1 MYQLFV
7 HRCWESFYL
16 LFYKMKEKIVNPA
29 RPQARPQSNAPL
41 IDLKQLWTLIIV
53 NWYWI
58 VASVLSCCLLAGL
71 YLWFTPVTVT
81 VTGKMEII
89 DKSKKNN
96 GLSAGMSMLSSLPMG
111 LGNAIGSSI
120 GGSLGIEG
128 EKEILSSN
136 TLVRDVVKDLGIY
149 TDYYLCNWGRKRLL
163 YQDQPVNVS
172 IDAAHLQW
180 FDTEL
185 PLSFHQIQL
194 TIKKDDDGYKVET
207 MLKENKEK
215 THMPDQSFAS
225 LPAVIKT
232 EFGTLTLTENILT
245 EKKSKP
251 YVNGYKLKVII
262 LPPVEVANDFINRM
276 AIEPP
281 TKKVNNILNI
291 SLKDKN
297 IIRGIDFV
305 NHLVKAYNKRANDEK
320 NEEAIKTDE
329 FVNARLAKIDA
340 ELGSSDAAWENSKK
354 NFQITDPE
362 VDASEVVEKKSKYEA
377 QLVEIGTQLQLH
389 DYLSEYVHNVDN
401 LYELIPVGITGGMG
415 DLSGDANSKESSNS
429 SLIAKHNTLV
439 SQRKELLRSVSEKA
453 PQVQRLTESI
463 KELHPTLLTSLKR
476 DRQNII
482 LKRNAVEREYSKY
495 MGRVNTAP
503 KMERVLTEIGRQR
516 EIKQGVYLLM
526 LQKREETAMELANIS
541 DKGRFIDDTAYN
553 RGSEKPQKKII
564 LLAAAFMGLLIP
576 LIWLWLCLM
585 IKSKIDTANDLKNV
599 IKDPIIGE
607 ITLNNNEDSIRTLRS
622 NILQNLKEGQKVV
635 MLISESEGDGKTYL
649 AKQLTDSLS
658 AIGKKALYF
667 NADLRSDKI
676 STGKHPA
683 DILAS
688 EDFANQMIDARAN
701 NDYVIIDTPA
711 LGKYNDACQ
720 IASFA
725 DASIFVVKAGFTNK
739 SAIEKL
745 KSKTF
750 PQLAYVLNAIDMTKK
765 INQYLFK

>member
-1 MYQLFV
+1 MN
-7 HRCWESFYL
+7 
-16 LFYKMKEKIVNPA
+16 EKVVNPA

-180 FDTEL
+180 FDSVL
-185 PLSFHQIQL
+185 PLTFHQVQL
-194 TIKKDDDGYKVET
+194 TITKDDDGYKVET

-215 THMPDQSFAS
+215 TYLPDQTFAS

-232 EFGTLTLTENILT
+232 DVGTLTLTENKLS

-251 YVNGYKLKVII
+251 YKDGYKLKVFI

-276 AIEPP
+276 LIEPP

-291 SLKDKN
+291 SLKDKS

-305 NHLVKAYNKRANDEK
+305 NNLVEAYNKRANNEK
-320 NEEAIKTDE
+320 NEEASKTDE

-340 ELGSSDAAWENSKK
+340 ELGSSDAAWESSKK

-362 VDASEVVEKKSKYEA
+362 VDASEVVEKKSRYEA
-377 QLVEIGTQLQLH
+377 QLVEIGTEIQLH
-389 DYLSEYVHNVDN
+389 DYLSEYVQNNDN

-415 DLSGDANSKESSNS
+415 DLSGDINSKESSNA

-453 PQVQRLTESI
+453 PQVQRLAESI

-476 DRQNII
+476 DRQNLIM
-482 LKRNAVEREYSKY
+482 KRNAIEREYSKY
-495 MGRVNTAP
+495 MGRVSTAP

-541 DKGRFIDDTAYN
+541 DKGRLIDDTAYI
-553 RGSEKPQKKII
+553 RGSEKPQKKMI
-564 LLAAAFMGLLIP
+564 LFAAAFMGALFPLV
-576 LIWLWLCLM
+576 LIWLYLM
-585 IKSKIDTANDLKNV
+585 IKSKIDTPNDLKNIV
-599 IKDPIIGE
+599 KEPIIGE
-607 ITLNNNEDSIRTLRS
+607 VTLNQNEEAIRVLRS
-622 NILQNLKEGQKVV
+622 NLLLNLKENEKAVIVV
-635 MLISESEGDGKTYL
+635 SDSDGDGKTYL
-649 AKQLTDSLS
+649 AKQLVDSLS

-667 NADLRSDKI
+667 NADLRSQN
-676 STGKHPA
+676 SQLGNLHPA
-683 DILAS
+683 DILAGN
-688 EDFANQMIDARAN
+688 DFANQIEKAKD
-701 NDYVIIDTPA
+701 DSDIVLIDTPSS
-711 LGKYNDACQ
+711 GKYNDACQ
-720 IASFA
+720 IAPFA
-725 DASIFVVKAGFTNK
+725 DAAIFVVKAGSTDK
-739 SAIEKL
+739 GAVEKM
-745 KSKTF
+745 KSKSF
-750 PQLAYVLNAIDMTKK
+750 PKLMYVLNAIDMTKK
-765 INQYLFK
+765 KNQYLFK

>member
-1 MYQLFV
+1 MN
-7 HRCWESFYL
+7 
-16 LFYKMKEKIVNPA
+16 EKKVDLV
-29 RPQARPQSNAPL
+29 RSRVRPQSNAPM
-41 IDLKQLWTLIIV
+41 IDLKHLWTLIIV
-53 NWYWI
+53 NWFWF
-58 VASVLSCCLLAGL
+58 VASVLFCCLIAGL

-89 DKSKKNN
+89 DKSKKNG
-96 GLSAGMSMLSSLPMG
+96 GLSAGMAMLNSLPMG
-111 LGNAIGSSI
+111 LGNAIGGSI
-120 GGSLGIEG
+120 GGSLGSEG
-128 EKEILSSN
+128 EREIISSN

-149 TDYYLCNWGRKRLL
+149 TDYYLCSWGRKRLL

-180 FDTEL
+180 LDTEL
-185 PLSFHQIQL
+185 PLSFHLIQL
-194 TIKKDDDGYKVET
+194 TITKDNDRYKVET

-215 THMPDQSFAS
+215 TYLPDQSFSS

-232 EFGTLTLTENILT
+232 EAGTLTLTENKLT

-251 YVNGYKLKVII
+251 YENGYKLKVII

-276 AIEPP
+276 TIEPP
-281 TKKVNNILNI
+281 SKKVTNILNI
-291 SLKDKN
+291 SLADKN
-297 IIRGIDFV
+297 VIRAIDFV
-305 NHLVKAYNKRANDEK
+305 NNLVDAYNKRANDEK
-320 NEEAIKTDE
+320 NEEASKTDE

-377 QLVEIGTQLQLH
+377 QLVEIGTELQLH
-389 DYLSEYVHNVDN
+389 DYLSEYVQNIDN

-415 DLSGDANSKESSNS
+415 DLSGDVNSKETSNA

-453 PQVQRLTESI
+453 LQVQRLTESI

-503 KMERVLTEIGRQR
+503 QMERVLTEIGRQR

-541 DKGRFIDDTAYN
+541 DKGRLIDDTAYN
-553 RGSEKPQKKII
+553 RGSEKPQKIMI
-564 LLAAAFMGLLIP
+564 LLAAAFMGLLFP
-576 LIWLWLCLM
+576 LVGLWLYLM
-585 IKSKIDTANDLKNV
+585 IKSKIDTANDLKN
-599 IKDPIIGE
+599 ITKEPIIGE
-607 ITLNNNEDSIRTLRS
+607 VTLNQNEEDIRTLRS
-622 NILQNLKEGQKVV
+622 NLLLKLKENEKVV
-635 MLISESEGDGKTYL
+635 MLISNSEGDGKSYL
-649 AKQLTDSLS
+649 AKQLVDSLS
-658 AIGKKALYF
+658 AIGKKALYLDL
-667 NADLRSDKI
+667 DLRSKPA
-676 STGKHPA
+676 STHPA
-683 DILAS
+683 DFFAS
-688 EDFANQMIDARAN
+688 STFVEQMNEARAN

-711 LGKYNDACQ
+711 LDKYNDACQ
-720 IASFA
+720 IASFV
-725 DASIFVVKAGFTNK
+725 DASLFVIRAGHTDK
-739 SAIEKL
+739 SVIEKL
-745 KSKTF
+745 KSKTI
-750 PQLAYVLNAIDMTKK
+750 PQLMFVLNAIDMTKK